1 MELLA
6 LPLICT
12 VLAVA
17 SELGKIIDTLCSFL
31 PLRVYKLVILSSEV
45 LAVWQIKSNHM
56 KAYNSVMLSSELS
69 NRLTSAL
76 MKPNEKF
83 KKYEISH
90 KERKSEC

>member
-6 LPLICT
+6 LPLTCT

-17 SELGKIIDTLCSFL
+17 SELGKINRHIVFL
-31 PLRVYKLVILSSEV
+31 SPSKVYNLVILSSEV

-83 KKYEISH
+83 
-90 KERKSEC
+90 